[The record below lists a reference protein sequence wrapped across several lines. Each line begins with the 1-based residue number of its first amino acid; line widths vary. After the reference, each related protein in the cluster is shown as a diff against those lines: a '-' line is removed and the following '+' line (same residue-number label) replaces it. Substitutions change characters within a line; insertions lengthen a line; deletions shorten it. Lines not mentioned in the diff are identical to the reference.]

1 MSHVSESSK
10 KEMHVVICDYSKYRK
25 IICSWKS
32 NSPNGTEVKTP
43 SEWEGSSIKTNFVG
57 EKCLYTSCQR
67 NCIHPRKVL
76 SNVSSEFPNIFEIW
90 KCSPMLFLRY
100 SYAAGS
106 SMSCKHDTEPCQL
119 SACGYFTCKWNSG
132 QKKRQ

>member
-1 MSHVSESSK
+1 MNICKRSVIVCQSHELLEKKSYLGKGGETLIIFMSHVSESSK
-10 KEMHVVICDYSKYRK
+10 KEMHAVICDYSKYRK

-76 SNVSSEFPNIFEIW
+76 SNVSSELPNIFEI
-90 KCSPMLFLRY
+90 
-100 SYAAGS
+100 
-106 SMSCKHDTEPCQL
+106 
-119 SACGYFTCKWNSG
+119 
-132 QKKRQ
+132 